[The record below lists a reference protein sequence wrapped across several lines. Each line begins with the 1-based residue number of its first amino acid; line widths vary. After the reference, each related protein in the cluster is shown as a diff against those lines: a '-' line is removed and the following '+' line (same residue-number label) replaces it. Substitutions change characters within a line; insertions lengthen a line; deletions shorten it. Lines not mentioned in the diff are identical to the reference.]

1 MLISTGSTRTP
12 RPSSHLIDALMSAR
26 APSISRQTMP
36 ISSVTLACRTFVMT
50 GNFWLNCQMTGVVI
64 NLGGN
69 ISHRRVF
76 CGPAGAL
83 FLGGDEFFVVR
94 GIVIVNLSA
103 GDGRDDADLIAI
115 FEL

>member
-1 MLISTGSTRTP
+1 MTLISTGSTLMLSF
-12 RPSSHLIDALMSAR
+12 SSHLMAALISGR
-26 APSISRQTMP
+26 WPSISRQTMP

-69 ISHRRVF
+69 ISHKRVF

-83 FLGGDEFFVVR
+83 FLREGEFLVVR
-94 GIVIVNLSA
+94 GIVIDNLSS
-103 GDGRDDADLIAI
+103 GDGRDDAD
-115 FEL
+115 